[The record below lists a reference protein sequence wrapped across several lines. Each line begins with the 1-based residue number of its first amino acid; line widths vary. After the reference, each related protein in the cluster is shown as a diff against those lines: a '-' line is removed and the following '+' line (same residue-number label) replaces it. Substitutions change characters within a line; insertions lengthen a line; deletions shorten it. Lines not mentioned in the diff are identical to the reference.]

1 MWKGL
6 NPIDQCLHA
15 FGVCRRVVGI
25 VRDVRW
31 DLSRAPVHV
40 GLHTDRAVATSVRP
54 SDIRSNR
61 GARDMSRRDG
71 SRTGI
76 SAGGR
81 GPGPPALPA
90 PSPIVWICSSAR
102 FAQHQ
107 ACCWRMR
114 CSYCVP
120 RASGCTENLPS
131 TPLSGPESL
140 AYARSIGATR
150 SELAG
155 LLLGSGMGLLVGG
168 LALGIALVVASA
180 GLSARFL
187 FDTSGSDPLI
197 LGVVVTILFLTGTSA
212 MLVAS
217 RRATALDPAAA
228 LRAE

>member
-31 DLSRAPVHV
+31 DLSRAPVPHFYIPIAQSPRQFGRV
-40 GLHTDRAVATSVRP
+40 IYVRTAARATSADVM
-54 SDIRSNR
+54 D
-61 GARDMSRRDG
+61 
-71 SRTGI
+71 
-76 SAGGR
+76 
-81 GPGPPALPA
+81 LE
-90 PSPIVWICSSAR
+90 
-102 FAQHQ
+102 
-107 ACCWRMR
+107 
-114 CSYCVP
+114 
-120 RASGCTENLPS
+120 RASAPADTSRAPPRLYRVADRLDLQLR
-131 TPLSGPESL
+131 PLRAASGLLL
-140 AYARSIGATR
+140 AYALLILCSACVGLYGKLTFDASQRTRELGVRAALGATR

-155 LLLGSGMGLLVGG
+155 LLLGSGMRLLVGG